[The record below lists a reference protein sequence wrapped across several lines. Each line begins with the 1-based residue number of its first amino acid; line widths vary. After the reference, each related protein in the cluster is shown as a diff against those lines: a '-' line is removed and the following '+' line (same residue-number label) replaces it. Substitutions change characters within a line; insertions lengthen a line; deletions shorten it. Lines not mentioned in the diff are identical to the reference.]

1 MLKQEEKISLRNQ
14 FFEAEKKSQKPD
26 CEQQKLLQNF
36 NAVFEELET
45 GLENLYSL
53 AKKAF
58 FTCEKT
64 ISDKNLSAE
73 KIQKALKLLE
83 QTDFELRNS
92 QFTQIASLVF
102 PTEAKLNE
110 IFSSQILPTDKF
122 SSVFARSK
130 IVYEE
135 LMKSVRQYQQFLQKK

>member
-1 MLKQEEKISLRNQ
+1 M
-14 FFEAEKKSQKPD
+14 
-26 CEQQKLLQNF
+26 QNF

-102 PTEAKLNE
+102 RTEAKLNE

-122 SSVFARSK
+122 SAVFARSK

-135 LMKSVRQYQQFLQKK
+135 LMKSVRQYQQFLQKNDFLSKNTKVGFIKER